1 MSRER
6 TIMSKKKSPISE
18 TKPATAVDPAV
29 AVNAALDYCAYA
41 ADWKL
46 AVKGESTWAAKFGSR
61 AKGDEL
67 LGRLETETRPDA
79 CMRILSAE
87 VHRLRT
93 LIPQPAT
100 QP

>member
-1 MSRER
+1 
-6 TIMSKKKSPISE
+6 MSKKKSPINE
-18 TKPATAVDPAV
+18 TVPAAVVDPAV

-46 AVKGESTWAAKFGSR
+46 AVKGEAMWAAKFGSR

-87 VHRLRT
+87 VIRLRALT
-93 LIPQPAT
+93 QQPIA